1 MVISYLSHQ
10 SRKIAKQMQANNNHQ
25 IRPKTTDFE
34 RIWLATVF
42 DWISPVTNV
51 KIFNI
56 HLNAETNHKK
66 HAN

>member
-10 SRKIAKQMQANNNHQ
+10 SRKIAKQMQANDNHQ
-25 IRPKTTDFE
+25 IRPKTTDLE
-34 RIWLATVF
+34 RIWLAT
-42 DWISPVTNV
+42 VTNV